1 MNWSAVSS
9 YSHVA
14 SLNRVLVIVLVLGLT
29 LKFHNDILWAEYQQ
43 ATSNTTI
50 DQLNI
55 LRACGK

>member
-1 MNWSAVSS
+1 MNWSAPIPTWQVSIES
-9 YSHVA
+9 
-14 SLNRVLVIVLVLGLT
+14 LVIVLVLGLT

>member
-1 MNWSAVSS
+1 MNWSAVIPPWQVSIES
-9 YSHVA
+9 
-14 SLNRVLVIVLVLGLT
+14 LVIVLVLGLT